1 MIVRVLTKLKISL
14 SPRATL
20 NLPDPLPIRPC
31 IILIIPPHR
40 QSIFYSPLFKL
51 CWRRLIPPPPPGSLW
66 KPCDPPQNPRL
77 APLLPLAL
85 NNDFSLTGAFL
96 LSWCCVRHRTSISR
110 LFCYLR
116 LWMTPSCCDSRCSYA
131 YKILF
136 GYLCWFFDLTFWLR
150 FFLKWLEFQISN
162 EPRLEFTYRNHLIQ
176 TMYFAYFHPIIVV
189 EIICLDVALQI
200 PDCRIFLIIVSNI
213 IVCM

>member
-1 MIVRVLTKLKISL
+1 MTF
-14 SPRATL
+14 
-20 NLPDPLPIRPC
+20 PL
-31 IILIIPPHR
+31 LLH
-40 QSIFYSPLFKL
+40 SYSPDVVYL
-51 CWRRLIPPPPPGSLW
+51 
-66 KPCDPPQNPRL
+66 
-77 APLLPLAL
+77 
-85 NNDFSLTGAFL
+85 
-96 LSWCCVRHRTSISR
+96 RTSISR

-131 YKILF
+131 YKILL

-150 FFLKWLEFQISN
+150 LFLKWLEFQISN

-176 TMYFAYFHPIIVV
+176 TMCFAYFHPIIAV

-200 PDCRIFLIIVSNI
+200 PDCRNFLIIVSNI